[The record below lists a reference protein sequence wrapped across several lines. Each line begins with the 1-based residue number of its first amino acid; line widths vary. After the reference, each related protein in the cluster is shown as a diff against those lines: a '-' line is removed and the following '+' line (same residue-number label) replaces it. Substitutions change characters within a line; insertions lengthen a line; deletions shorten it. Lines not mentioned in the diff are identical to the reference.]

1 MTKLE
6 QLKQMLAQWKESK
19 SVPLAYDICRFL
31 INNLE
36 KK

>member
-6 QLKQMLAQWKESK
+6 QLKQMLAKWEESK